1 MNDGIDR
8 LETDGSQ
15 PGKDRLRLWLG
26 LLRSTRHVES
36 VLRVRLREQFS
47 MTLSQFDVM
56 AALRRCTGGMI
67 MTEVS
72 AALMVSNGN
81 VTGIV
86 DRLVDDGLVIRSM
99 RNGDRRTSVVRLTRK
114 GQRRFD
120 RMAEK
125 HQEWVN
131 ELLGGLDQGSVV
143 EMIDTLGRIRK
154 RESDGKKS

>member
-1 MNDGIDR
+1 MTNSVP
-8 LETDGSQ
+8 EKHHAQ
-15 PGKDRLRLWLG
+15 PGKERLRLWLG

-36 VLRVRLREQFS
+36 VLRARLRQQFS

-56 AALRRCTGGMI
+56 AALRRSGGGLI

-86 DRLVDDGLVIRSM
+86 DRLVDEGLVIRSM
-99 RNGDRRTSVVRLTRK
+99 RNGDRRTSVVRLTPK

-125 HQEWVN
+125 HEEWVN
-131 ELLGGLDQGSVV
+131 ELLGGLEQGAVG
-143 EMIDTLGRIRK
+143 EMTDALCRIRK
-154 RESDGKKS
+154 QEDQVKKS